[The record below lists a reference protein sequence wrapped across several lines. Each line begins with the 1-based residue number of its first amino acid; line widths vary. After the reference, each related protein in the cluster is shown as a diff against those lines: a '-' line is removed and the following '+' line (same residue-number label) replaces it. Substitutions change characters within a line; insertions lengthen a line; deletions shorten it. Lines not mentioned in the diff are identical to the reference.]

1 MHNFRTVPDIRIERG
16 GAAKMDSHIEG
27 LCPNKRVFIVTDAG
41 VHGLG
46 LLDSAKAALSQAGY
60 AVEIFDQVVADPP
73 EEIVLAGAKRARDF
87 GAGLVLGFG
96 GGSPMDTAKAR
107 ISL

>member
-1 MHNFRTVPDIRIERG
+1 
-16 GAAKMDSHIEG
+16 MDAHIDG

-46 LLDSAKAALSQAGY
+46 LLDSAKASLNEAGY
-60 AVEIFDQVVADPP
+60 EVEIFDQVVADPP
-73 EEIVLAGAKRARDF
+73 EDIVLAGAKRARDF

-96 GGSPMDTAKAR
+96 GASA
-107 ISL
+107 SLA